1 MRREDIHVGE
11 TEGERPTKQMTRYT
25 LGRTSHRPLAMLR
38 DFSCAA
44 VTDAEI
50 VPIVYLHGPH
60 V

>member
-11 TEGERPTKQMTRYT
+11 TEGERPTRYT

-50 VPIVYLHGPH
+50 VPTVYLHGPH